1 MEGVRRLVWAATV
14 AVVVGGATGAL
25 GQCRTEDRA
34 RAVRL
39 AREAKEAME
48 AKRLDEALVALRAAY
63 VLCPEARLRHAM
75 GRVQEE
81 AGAVEEAARSFR
93 ACEAES
99 KGDELGADCRRRA
112 EALEAKLRAARTA
125 PAALPEPVAKTQPP
139 PAVGTPPREKPPA
152 PPREKPPASVPKPP
166 VRPARDTTWNW
177 VGIGASVAAIGAGVG
192 FLAMY
197 GKDRSDA
204 RGAEYYPD
212 GSLKREADRVSP
224 TNAVVGGVCAGIGVA
239 GLVTSLL
246 TWPDG
251 QAAVAAGPTESGGVV
266 GFVARW

>member
-1 MEGVRRLVWAATV
+1 MGAIRVTAWAMAAAALFFAT
-14 AVVVGGATGAL
+14 AAL
-25 GQCRTEDRA
+25 GQCPTEDRA

-39 AREAKEAME
+39 ASQAKQAMA
-48 AKRLDEALVALRAAY
+48 AKRYQEALDALRAAY
-63 VLCPEARLRHAM
+63 ALCPEAYLRHAM

-81 AGAVEEAARSFR
+81 AGAMEEAVRSFR

-99 KGDELGADCRRRA
+99 QDDALRSECRQRA
-112 EALEAKLRAARTA
+112 EALEARRARATPVTPPSA
-125 PAALPEPVAKTQPP
+125 EPVAKPQPPAVQPPREPP
-139 PAVGTPPREKPPA
+139 PADT
-152 PPREKPPASVPKPP
+152 PKPL
-166 VRPARDTTWNW
+166 VRAERDATWNW
-177 VGIGASVAAIGAGVG
+177 VGVGASVVAIGAGVG
-192 FLAMY
+192 FLAKY

-224 TNAVVGGVCAGIGVA
+224 TNAIVGGVCAGLGVA
-239 GLVTSLL
+239 GLVVSLL

-251 QAAVAAGPTESGGVV
+251 QATVAAGPAGDGAVV